1 MLGRTTLRTLM
12 VPAVGAAIAI
22 GTAVP
27 ATAESATTQ
36 VTQFSE
42 HFDQVMGAVAP
53 CMTEQV
59 RVVGDLTYVLRS
71 TTTPTGNVLTGGH
84 TRSNMIGI
92 GVDTGTRYVIV
103 DNREIET
110 SWVASGDGFVGTGA
124 WTFSIIST
132 GGSGGGLITHAQ
144 EHDVLTPD
152 GDLVV
157 SFSNYTE
164 SCQ

>member
-1 MLGRTTLRTLM
+1 MRGSTALRTLM
-12 VPAVGAAIAI
+12 VPAVGVALAV

-27 ATAESATTQ
+27 ATAASATTQ
-36 VTQFSE
+36 ITQFSE
-42 HFDQVMGAVAP
+42 HFDYVMGAFPP
-53 CMTEQV
+53 CLTEPIHL
-59 RVVGDLTYVLRS
+59 VGDLTYVLRS
-71 TTTPTGNVLTGGH
+71 TTTATGNVLTGGH
-84 TRSNMIGI
+84 THSNIVGT
-92 GVDTGTRYVIV
+92 GVDTGTTYIIV

-124 WTFSIIST
+124 WTFSVIAT
-132 GGSGGGLITHAQ
+132 DGSGGGLITHAQ

>member
-1 MLGRTTLRTLM
+1 MAA
-12 VPAVGAAIAI
+12 PALGAALAL
-22 GTAVP
+22 GAAVP
-27 ATAESATTQ
+27 AGAETATTS
-36 VTQFSE
+36 VLRFSE
-42 HFDQVMGAVAP
+42 HFDYVAGAVPP
-53 CMTEQV
+53 CMTEPIH
-59 RVVGDLTYVLRS
+59 VVGDLTYVLRS

-84 TRSNMIGI
+84 THSSLVGT

-110 SWVASGDGFVGTGA
+110 SWVATGDGFVGTGA
-124 WTFSIIST
+124 WAFNIIST
-132 GGSGGGLITHAQ
+132 GGSGGSLVSYAQ

-164 SCQ
+164 TCH